1 MASIV
6 EPASAALV
14 SSQSLLVDEPASAT
28 PLFTTASRIC
38 GVCAKQFA
46 QYKCPACAVQYCSVA
61 CYRGHSERCTEQFY
75 ATQVNDELRQT
86 HATDDQRRQMARTL
100 RSFEEQ
106 EQQRDD
112 AGDESSD
119 SDGDDADDADADADG
134 EPEEQRV
141 ARLAALLERST
152 LDEAA
157 LTSAERAVFR
167 RLLADGSLGAAQQAA
182 PVWWERLPPRAVVR
196 AAAGWRAASAE
207 TAAAA
212 AAARAPAAPASL
224 PTLASLTRRD
234 VPAALRFTLVEFVLA
249 YAYVV
254 RLFCA
259 APDDDAPAAAAALVA
274 LCASLDGEV
283 DGAHASAD
291 EALLRFGARAARP
304 AVATSAAFVAAVA
317 ADAARILDD
326 DGAVALALAGAREL
340 LDAASAAAARPPKGG
355 GGRAALRRATR
366 KLGFFEAWW
375 AHLDASER
383 RVAAAGLQFA
393 LRRDAERRDEMRRA
407 AAEGGAAPA
416 AAREGPLVSE
426 VT

>member
-1 MASIV
+1 M
-6 EPASAALV
+6 
-14 SSQSLLVDEPASAT
+14 
-28 PLFTTASRIC
+28 
-38 GVCAKQFA
+38 
-46 QYKCPACAVQYCSVA
+46 
-61 CYRGHSERCTEQFY
+61 
-75 ATQVNDELRQT
+75 
-86 HATDDQRRQMARTL
+86 
-100 RSFEEQ
+100 
-106 EQQRDD
+106 
-112 AGDESSD
+112 
-119 SDGDDADDADADADG
+119 
-134 EPEEQRV
+134 
-141 ARLAALLERST
+141 
-152 LDEAA
+152 
-157 LTSAERAVFR
+157 
-167 RLLADGSLGAAQQAA
+167 
-182 PVWWERLPPRAVVR
+182 
-196 AAAGWRAASAE
+196 
-207 TAAAA
+207 
-212 AAARAPAAPASL
+212 
-224 PTLASLTRRD
+224 
-234 VPAALRFTLVEFVLA
+234 PAALRFTLVEFVLA

-340 LDAASAAAARPPKGG
+340 LEAAAAAARPPKGG

-407 AAEGGAAPA
+407 AAEGGAAGTAPA

-426 VT
+426 VTT

>member
-1 MASIV
+1 MASVV
-6 EPASAALV
+6 EPAASPSLLEPAA
-14 SSQSLLVDEPASAT
+14 SPSLLVDEAATRCRSSPPPAASA
-28 PLFTTASRIC
+28 ASAPSSLRNTSARRAPC
-38 GVCAKQFA
+38 R
-46 QYKCPACAVQYCSVA
+46 YCSVA

-112 AGDESSD
+112 AADESSD
-119 SDGDDADDADADADG
+119 SGDADDDDADDDDDG

-196 AAAGWRAASAE
+196 AAAGWRPASAE

-224 PTLASLTRRD
+224 PGSRR
-234 VPAALRFTLVEFVLA
+234 
-249 YAYVV
+249 
-254 RLFCA
+254 
-259 APDDDAPAAAAALVA
+259 
-274 LCASLDGEV
+274 
-283 DGAHASAD
+283 
-291 EALLRFGARAARP
+291 
-304 AVATSAAFVAAVA
+304 
-317 ADAARILDD
+317 
-326 DGAVALALAGAREL
+326 
-340 LDAASAAAARPPKGG
+340 
-355 GGRAALRRATR
+355 
-366 KLGFFEAWW
+366 
-375 AHLDASER
+375 
-383 RVAAAGLQFA
+383 
-393 LRRDAERRDEMRRA
+393 
-407 AAEGGAAPA
+407 
-416 AAREGPLVSE
+416 
-426 VT
+426 

>member
-1 MASIV
+1 M
-6 EPASAALV
+6 
-14 SSQSLLVDEPASAT
+14 
-28 PLFTTASRIC
+28 
-38 GVCAKQFA
+38 
-46 QYKCPACAVQYCSVA
+46 QYCSVA

-112 AGDESSD
+112 AADESSD
-119 SDGDDADDADADADG
+119 SGDDDADDDAAADADG

-224 PTLASLTRRD
+224 PALASLTRRD

-304 AVATSAAFVAAVA
+304 AVATSAAFAAAVA

-340 LDAASAAAARPPKGG
+340 LEAAAAAARPP
-355 GGRAALRRATR
+355 
-366 KLGFFEAWW
+366 
-375 AHLDASER
+375 
-383 RVAAAGLQFA
+383 
-393 LRRDAERRDEMRRA
+393 RA
-407 AAEGGAAPA
+407 AAAARRCGARRGSSASSRRGGRTSTRRSGASPPPASSLRSAATPSAATRCAARAATA
-416 AAREGPLVSE
+416 AARRPRPRARGRW
-426 VT
+426 